1 MNASEGAERAGR
13 RELVFV
19 AILLLVGF
27 WLRLYALDQYPLG
40 VHQDELS
47 NIYDGYSI
55 SETGADRFGDK
66 YPLQVRGFGERDY
79 RPSLYAWLAAVPIR
93 LSGFSVTAGRLPS
106 AIFGFASLV
115 LLYGFARRMGGA
127 TFGVL
132 ALLLGVLSPLHI
144 QYSRVAHEGSMLPA
158 AFLIFALL
166 LWQRAAIAQFA
177 ILPTAWV
184 GLAIGISAN
193 PYQSSRLTAPLMAAV
208 FMVDI
213 LRHATKR
220 WHAAAA
226 FAAAAFIGALP
237 QVVAM
242 LTDPEHF
249 FARAR
254 LLSSAGGG
262 AANPF
267 WTFVSNF
274 GLNLE
279 PVYLFVPR
287 EIADLSVA
295 RLLPAEIFF
304 FYLGLVMLAF
314 LPVRSVGRA
323 RWIVYAALAIT
334 LLPAVLTEDNPNT

>member
-1 MNASEGAERAGR
+1 MNASDGAERASR

-158 AFLIFALL
+158 AFLILALL
-166 LWQRAAIAQFA
+166 LWQRAAIARFA
-177 ILPTAWV
+177 ILPTVWV

-193 PYQSSRLTAPLMAAV
+193 PYQSSRLTAFTRLGKFQWLTREA
-208 FMVDI
+208 
-213 LRHATKR
+213 L
-220 WHAAAA
+220 AAARDSA
-226 FAAAAFIGALP
+226 IATGS
-237 QVVAM
+237 
-242 LTDPEHF
+242 DP
-249 FARAR
+249 
-254 LLSSAGGG
+254 L
-262 AANPF
+262 
-267 WTFVSNF
+267 FVSMSPLE
-274 GLNLE
+274 GLTAIDSVTFQQEKAWLM
-279 PVYLFVPR
+279 VRPR
-287 EIADLSVA
+287 
-295 RLLPAEIFF
+295 AE
-304 FYLGLVMLAF
+304 
-314 LPVRSVGRA
+314 
-323 RWIVYAALAIT
+323 
-334 LLPAVLTEDNPNT
+334 